1 MSIFE
6 YFNKNKNA
14 LSLKKNICK
23 FILSKIDSVDLEGKA
38 LLKNCL
44 FFLEVELDDA
54 VGFIKKS
61 TKKINHKNFSNV
73 IFLKVL
79 YSLILSINYL
89 EIRGRD
95 SLDLF

>member
-1 MSIFE
+1 MSIFLNI
-6 YFNKNKNA
+6 FNKNKNA

-23 FILSKIDSVDLEGKA
+23 FILLKIDSVDLEGKA

-73 IFLKVL
+73 IFFK
-79 YSLILSINYL
+79 SFIFINTFNQ
-89 EIRGRD
+89 
-95 SLDLF
+95 LFRNSR